1 MMMEKQDKK
10 SVSLAAW
17 MAQVRGPF
25 LILAIL
31 LVAIGLAFAY
41 KMTGPAEKEFN
52 LWHALMLL
60 TGVVSAHISVN
71 LFNEYS
77 DHKTRIDAHT
87 KRTPFSG
94 GSGMM
99 QQGLTT
105 PRQVLTV
112 AVTTLLLAFS
122 IGVYFTFTS
131 HWFIMVLTLIGG
143 VTIISYTEGLA
154 RIQLGELFAG
164 LALGSLVVIGT
175 YVAMTAT
182 PGMPLS
188 GIIPLKVILVSVPPG
203 ILTALLLLINEFPD
217 MEADKAGGRRH
228 LVIVLGRKKAAYLYA
243 FGMFLTFGTILILP
257 LVGLASAWIYLAL
270 IPMPLG
276 IRSSITAIRHGDDIP
291 KMVPALGTNVI
302 TVLGTDLLL
311 AVGIII
317 PPGF

>member
-77 DHKTRIDAHT
+77 DHKTRIDSHT

>member
-1 MMMEKQDKK
+1 MMEKQVKK

-25 LILAIL
+25 LILAVL

-41 KMTGPAEKEFN
+41 QIPGPAEIEFN
-52 LWHALMLL
+52 LWHALLL
-60 TGVVSAHISVN
+60 VTGVVSAHISVN

-105 PRQVLTV
+105 PRQVLAV

-122 IGVYFTFTS
+122 IGVYFTFAS

-188 GIIPLKVILVSVPPG
+188 GILPLKVILVSIPPG

-217 MEADKAGGRRH
+217 MEADRAGGRRH

-276 IRSSITAIRHGDDIP
+276 IRSSITAIRHGDDMH

-317 PPGF
+317 PQGF

>member
-1 MMMEKQDKK
+1 MMEKQDKK

-77 DHKTRIDAHT
+77 DHKTRIDSHT

>member
-1 MMMEKQDKK
+1 MMEKQDKK

-41 KMTGPAEKEFN
+41 QMTGPAEKEFN

-77 DHKTRIDAHT
+77 DHKTRIDSHT

>member
-1 MMMEKQDKK
+1 MMEKQVKK
-10 SVSLAAW
+10 SFSPAVWL
-17 MAQVRGPF
+17 AQVRGPF
-25 LILAIL
+25 LILAVL

-41 KMTGPAEKEFN
+41 QIPGAAEIEFN
-52 LWHALMLL
+52 LWHALLL
-60 TGVVSAHISVN
+60 VTGMVSAHISVN

-87 KRTPFSG
+87 ERTPFSG

-105 PRQVLTV
+105 PRQVLAV

-122 IGVYFTFTS
+122 IGVYFTFAS

-143 VTIISYTEGLA
+143 VTILSYTEGLA

-182 PGMPLS
+182 PNMPLS
-188 GIIPLKVILVSVPPG
+188 GILPLKVILVSIPPG

-217 MEADKAGGRRH
+217 MEADRAGGRRH

-276 IRSSITAIRHGDDIP
+276 IRSSITAIRHGDDMH

-317 PPGF
+317 PQGF